1 MIVNDSNL
9 AWYNAIMG
17 QKQEGPLYKMKPQ
30 ACQGDT
36 LSGFFHAREDDSLD
50 ADLSQ
55 MPPLRGE
62 ASGRGNLRPVQ
73 TDLPRQTG

>member
-1 MIVNDSNL
+1 MQP
-9 AWYNAIMG
+9 WG
-17 QKQEGPLYKMKPQ
+17 QSKKARSIKMKPQ
-30 ACQGDT
+30 ARPRDT
-36 LSGFFHAREDDSLD
+36 LSGFFHAREDNSLD

-73 TDLPRQTG
+73 TGLPRQTG